1 MTAFDWA
8 KIGYFKL
15 EKVASG
21 IDNIDRSVGLDSQAA
36 FLLTGITQAGPFFP
50 SKDVAPQNEES
61 LLHLHKELVL
71 CVSHRKRA
79 IPKHL
84 FEEETTV
91 FHEKPLAGHG

>member
-21 IDNIDRSVGLDSQAA
+21 IDNIDRSVGLDSKTA
-36 FLLTGITQAGPFFP
+36 FLLSGITQAGPFFP

-71 CVSHRKRA
+71 
-79 IPKHL
+79 
-84 FEEETTV
+84 
-91 FHEKPLAGHG
+91 